1 MAVHSPN
8 NRIVAHEKAQKNNG
22 DGQIYNHSHDPM
34 PFEPVAII
42 GMAMRL
48 PGRVRNE
55 NDFWN
60 LLSRKKSGLCEAPKD
75 RLNIHGFYDSFG
87 HVGTTPI
94 NRGYFLEDVD
104 IQQFDTTV
112 FPIPRAQLER
122 LDPSQRQLLQ
132 VAYECFENAGI
143 SSWRGSSV
151 GCYVGEFGEDW
162 ADVNAKE
169 PQHKGGYRATGFGD
183 FAMSN
188 RVSYEFDLRGPSMT
202 VKTACS
208 SSLVCL
214 DLACLAIRNGECD
227 SALVGGTS
235 LMFSPTTWIALND
248 MGLLS
253 PMGQCRTFDAEAD
266 SYARGEAVNMILVK
280 KLTYA
285 LRDKDPIRA
294 VIRGIGVNSDGRT
307 PGMLTPS
314 PLAQAAL
321 IRRIYAAAGI
331 KDLSET
337 AIVECHGTGTPVGD
351 PLEAQAVAD
360 CFGDDGIV
368 ITSVK
373 PNVGH
378 SEGAAGLTSLI
389 KNVLVLEHGTILP
402 NINFETPNPKI
413 PFEERKLHVPTE
425 LESWP
430 KRRAERVS
438 VNSFGTGGVNA
449 HVIIESPKQFGIT
462 SQACIQHMSKG
473 TESVK
478 NFHGAIKSGT
488 VPSVV
493 PIPNNSFT
501 TNGTDGNDSPTN
513 SALPN
518 GPITNRAPTAESLT
532 NSAVTKG
539 ATARSGCVTSLT
551 RWLTGGDTVLTEPSL
566 WLAVMAQVLTS
577 LRSKPSNISLA
588 APR

>member
-1 MAVHSPN
+1 MIASLSLLQYYLTANSGGAVVDTISVNQFYPTLKLKNQSVDKRAVANLSFCRRTIQGSPTSNIKYHVWAWLCFTTKRPFLASLILQHRTQNLNMAVYSPN

-55 NDFWN
+55 NDFWD
-60 LLSRKKSGLCEAPKD
+60 LLSGKQSGLCEVPKD
-75 RLNIHGFYDSFG
+75 RFNIHGFHDSFG
-87 HVGTTPI
+87 HVGTIPI

-112 FPIPRAQLER
+112 FPIPKAELER

-132 VAYECFENAGI
+132 GAYECFESAGI

-162 ADVNAKE
+162 ADLNAKE

-235 LMFSPTTWIALND
+235 LTFSPTTWIALND

-266 SYARGEAVNMILVK
+266 GYARGEAVNMVLVK

-307 PGMLTPS
+307 PGMLTLS

-321 IRRIYAAAGI
+321 IRRTYAAAGI

-360 CFGDDGIV
+360 CFGDEGIV
-368 ITSVK
+368 ITSVRHDC
-373 PNVGH
+373 P
-378 SEGAAGLTSLI
+378 
-389 KNVLVLEHGTILP
+389 
-402 NINFETPNPKI
+402 
-413 PFEERKLHVPTE
+413 
-425 LESWP
+425 
-430 KRRAERVS
+430 
-438 VNSFGTGGVNA
+438 
-449 HVIIESPKQFGIT
+449 
-462 SQACIQHMSKG
+462 
-473 TESVK
+473 
-478 NFHGAIKSGT
+478 
-488 VPSVV
+488 
-493 PIPNNSFT
+493 
-501 TNGTDGNDSPTN
+501 
-513 SALPN
+513 
-518 GPITNRAPTAESLT
+518 
-532 NSAVTKG
+532 
-539 ATARSGCVTSLT
+539 
-551 RWLTGGDTVLTEPSL
+551 LTE
-566 WLAVMAQVLTS
+566 VVKYTY
-577 LRSKPSNISLA
+577 
-588 APR
+588 